1 MSERDHGGN
10 NEAFFVPEEFVLN
23 FLILKIFYQR
33 EKLDWSRIGQ
43 KCSKRNKSY

>member
-33 EKLDWSRIGQ
+33 EKLDWSKIGQ
-43 KCSKRNKSY
+43 KCPKRNKSY